1 MGRLEG
7 KVAIITGA
15 ASGIGEAEARAF
27 AKEGAKVTMVTSRR
41 KEDMAKIAAEIEAA
55 GGEVITILADVSK
68 EESWKEIV
76 DATLAKWGKINILVN
91 NAAVRP
97 FGTIETTDAEEM
109 RRALDINVV
118 GPMLG
123 MKAVVPHMKASG
135 EPCAIM
141 NTSSLSGVRKGQP
154 DALPYSA
161 TKAAIVGMSR
171 SAARDLEG
179 TNIRLNIL
187 HPGLILTPMNINGSM
202 ANEDF
207 RKRVA
212 NTIPVGRVGTPED
225 MVGGAIFLCSD
236 EALYVHGDSL
246 YIDGGLALR

>member
-15 ASGIGEAEARAF
+15 ASGIGEAEAIAF
-27 AKEGAKVTMVTSRR
+27 AKEGAKVTMVTSHR
-41 KEDMAKIAAEIEAA
+41 KEDMARIAAEIESA
-55 GGEVITILADVSK
+55 GGEVLTVLADVSK
-68 EESWKEIV
+68 EESWTEIV
-76 DATLAKWGKINILVN
+76 NRTLEKWGKINILVN
-91 NAAVRP
+91 NAAIRP
-97 FGTIETTDAEEM
+97 FGTIETTDPEEF
-109 RRALDINVV
+109 RRALDVNVV

-123 MKAVVPHMKASG
+123 MRAVVPHMKANG
-135 EPCAIM
+135 ENCAIM

-179 TNIRLNIL
+179 TKIRLNIL

-202 ANEDF
+202 ADESF
-207 RKRVA
+207 RNRVA
-212 NTIPVGRVGTPED
+212 NTIPVGRVGCPED

-236 EALYVHGDSL
+236 EALYVHGESL

>member
-27 AKEGAKVTMVTSRR
+27 AREGAKVTMVTSRR
-41 KEDMAKIAAEIEAA
+41 QDDLARIAGEIKAA
-55 GGEVITILADVSK
+55 GGEVITVLADVSQ
-68 EESWKEIV
+68 EASWQKIV
-76 DATLAKWGKINILVN
+76 EATLAQWGKINILVN
-91 NAAVRP
+91 NAAIRP
-97 FGTIETTDAEEM
+97 FGNIYNTDADEF
-109 RRALDINVV
+109 RRALDVNVI

-123 MKAVVPHMKASG
+123 MKAVTPHMLENG
-135 EPCAIM
+135 ENCAIL

-179 TNIRLNIL
+179 TKIRLNIL
-187 HPGLILTPMNINGSM
+187 HPGLILTPMNQNGSM
-202 ANEDF
+202 ADEGF
-207 RKRVA
+207 KKRVA
-212 NTIPVGRVGTPED
+212 STIPVGRVGQPED
-225 MVGGAIFLCSD
+225 MVGGAVFLCSD
-236 EALYVHGDSL
+236 EALYVHGESL